1 MRHRC
6 YFHNDIVAMPTIVYP
21 GTFDPITLGHL
32 DLITRAAPLFDRL
45 VVAVADSSAK
55 KPLFDLE
62 QRIAL
67 VKEVIGEAD
76 NIDVI
81 GFDTLTTE
89 LLDSLGANVML
100 RGLRS
105 GTDFDYE
112 WQLARM
118 NQLQRPGTDNLFM
131 MPSPSVSAISSSFVR
146 EISRMGGDISRLV
159 PAAVQRALAER
170 QQKER

>member
-1 MRHRC
+1 
-6 YFHNDIVAMPTIVYP
+6 MPIIVYP

-32 DLITRAAPLFDRL
+32 DLITRAAPLFERL
-45 VVAVADSSAK
+45 IVAVADSRAK
-55 KPLFDLE
+55 QPMFNLD

-67 VKEVIGEAD
+67 VREVVDGQG

-89 LLDSLGANVML
+89 LLDSLGANLML
-100 RGLRS
+100 RGLRT

-131 MPSPSVSAISSSFVR
+131 MPSPSVSAVSSSFVR
-146 EISRMGGDISRLV
+146 EIAKMGGDTSQLV
-159 PAAVQRALAER
+159 PTAVQRAIEKLQQEER
-170 QQKER
+170 